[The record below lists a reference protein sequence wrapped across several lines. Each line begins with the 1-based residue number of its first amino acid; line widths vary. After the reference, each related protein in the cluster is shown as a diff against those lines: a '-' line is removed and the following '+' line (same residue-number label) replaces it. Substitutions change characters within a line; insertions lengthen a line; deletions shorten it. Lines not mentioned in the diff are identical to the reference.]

1 MKKAIV
7 SGILAAS
14 LLAASFMGT
23 TSAATV
29 DYHPDLI
36 FGDTNVDEIINVL
49 DATVIQKLL
58 AECETVSVLDAVK
71 DDSLL
76 DIDGDNAV
84 SITDTKQLQLYIA
97 GYPDENDRIGS
108 ACYQWHD
115 KEYAYQYPLTAN
127 TLSDKE
133 GYDSV
138 IDYAAEPVSSI
149 LLSDEGYYDV
159 RIPIGKVTEE
169 DCIGLNLVDL
179 FGTTKSF
186 PSADGIETVPTE
198 KQEETTGFI
207 PALPGKTY
215 ALTAIANANVF
226 GVSLYDNSKHFL
238 GRTQTSGNRTT
249 YTVDRDD
256 VRYIRITAWNNSLF
270 SVTLVND
277 PAQNSGDW
285 YKQTSVTDGFITG
298 GTGEIEED
306 APENGCVAT
315 SYIPVIAG
323 EIIFE
328 HTQTTGIPWMCIA
341 TYTPDKHFIERN
353 VYAITDF
360 FKNGRHYSSFLFTVG
375 DGVGYIR
382 ASCRTYLDGVHNLY
396 IGDQQQMKELF
407 ESKVSSAVNDTRVLD
422 AQGNLHAVNHR
433 GYNRVAPENTL
444 SAYKLSKKAGFQY
457 VECDVSLTA
466 DRVPVLLHDDSID
479 RTSNG
484 CGNIEEL
491 TYDQVKDLDFGS
503 WKSAAYAG
511 EKIPTF
517 EEFIRLCKN
526 IGLHPYIE
534 LKPRAHYTQEDIN
547 NIVRIVNMYGMRGK
561 VSYISINPQWLE
573 YVKNTD
579 NEARLG
585 YVVAVVDKNTVTKCV
600 DLRTGKNEVF
610 LDANYIGLTNECAQ
624 LSFDAQI
631 PLEVWTTNTVESIL
645 NLNPYVSGATSDWLN
660 INEVLYSQY
669 IN

>member
-1 MKKAIV
+1 MKKQLIA
-7 SGILAAS
+7 GILTACLLAAS
-14 LLAASFMGT
+14 LLGTAAAEF
-23 TSAATV
+23 
-29 DYHPDLI
+29 HPDLI
-36 FGDTNVDEIINVL
+36 LGDVNVDSRINVL
-49 DATVIQKLL
+49 DATVIQELL
-58 AECETVSVLDAVK
+58 AECKTDSVLDAVN

-76 DIDGDNAV
+76 DIDGNRKI
-84 SITDTKQLQLYIA
+84 SIADVTQLMEYIA
-97 GYPDENDRIGS
+97 GYPDETCQIGTT
-108 ACYQWHD
+108 CYQWHD
-115 KEYAYQYPLTAN
+115 KEYAYEYPVKAES
-127 TLSDKE
+127 LSDKE
-133 GYDSV
+133 GYDSA
-138 IDYAAEPVSSI
+138 IDYSAEPVGST
-149 LLSDEGYYDV
+149 LLSDEGYRDV
-159 RIPIGKVTEE
+159 RVPIGTVTDT
-169 DCIGLNLVDL
+169 DCVGLNLVDL
-179 FGTTKSF
+179 FGTTQSF

-215 ALTAIANANVF
+215 VLTAIANANVF

-298 GTGEIEED
+298 GTGEIKED
-306 APENGCVAT
+306 VPENGCVAT

-341 TYTPDKHFIERN
+341 TYTPDKQFIERN

-422 AQGNLHAVNHR
+422 TQGNLHAVNHR

-484 CGNIEEL
+484 SGNIEEL

-517 EEFIRLCKN
+517 EEFIRLCKS

-534 LKPRAHYTQEDIN
+534 LKPKAHYTQEDIN
-547 NIVRIVNMYGMRGK
+547 NIVRIVNRYGMHGK
-561 VSYISINPQWLE
+561 VSYISINPQWIE
-573 YVKNTD
+573 YVKNAD
-579 NEARLG
+579 DEARLG
-585 YVVAVVDKNTVTKCV
+585 YVVAVVNHENVAKCIE
-600 DLRTGKNEVF
+600 LRTGKNEVF
-610 LDANYIGLTNECAQ
+610 LDANYIGMTDERAQ
-624 LSFDAQI
+624 LSLDAQI
-631 PLEVWTTNTVESIL
+631 PLEVWTPNTVESIL
-645 NLNPYVSGATSDWLN
+645 SLHPYISGVTSDWLN
-660 INEVLYSQY
+660 VNEVLYSHY
-669 IN
+669 IND

>member
-1 MKKAIV
+1 MKKQLIA
-7 SGILAAS
+7 GILTACLLAAS
-14 LLAASFMGT
+14 LLGTAAAEF
-23 TSAATV
+23 
-29 DYHPDLI
+29 HPDLI
-36 FGDTNVDEIINVL
+36 LGDVNVDSRINVL
-49 DATVIQKLL
+49 DATVIQELL
-58 AECETVSVLDAVK
+58 AECKTDSVLDAVN

-76 DIDGDNAV
+76 DIDGNRKI
-84 SITDTKQLQLYIA
+84 SIADVTQLMEYIA
-97 GYPDENDRIGS
+97 GYPDETCQIGTT
-108 ACYQWHD
+108 CYQWHD
-115 KEYAYQYPLTAN
+115 KEYAYEYPVKAES
-127 TLSDKE
+127 LSDKE
-133 GYDSV
+133 GYDSA
-138 IDYAAEPVSSI
+138 IDYSAEPVGST
-149 LLSDEGYYDV
+149 LLSDEGYRDV
-159 RIPIGKVTEE
+159 RVPIGTVTDT
-169 DCIGLNLVDL
+169 DCVGLNLVDL

-215 ALTAIANANVF
+215 VLTAIANANVF

-256 VRYIRITAWNNSLF
+256 VQYIRITAWNNSLF

-298 GTGEIEED
+298 GTGEIKED

-341 TYTPDKHFIERN
+341 TYTPDKQFIERN

-422 AQGNLHAVNHR
+422 AQGKLHAVNHR

-466 DRVPVLLHDDSID
+466 DHVPVLLHDDSID

-547 NIVRIVNMYGMRGK
+547 NIVRIVNRYGMHGK
-561 VSYISINPQWLE
+561 VSYISINPQWIE
-573 YVKNTD
+573 YVKNAD
-579 NEARLG
+579 DEARLG
-585 YVVAVVDKNTVTKCV
+585 YVVAVVNHENVAKCIE
-600 DLRTGKNEVF
+600 LRTGKNEVF
-610 LDANYIGLTNECAQ
+610 LDANYIGMTDERAQ
-624 LSFDAQI
+624 LSLDAQI
-631 PLEVWTTNTVESIL
+631 PLEVWTPNTVESIL
-645 NLNPYVSGATSDWLN
+645 SLHPYISGVTSDWLN
-660 INEVLYSQY
+660 VNEVLYSHY
-669 IN
+669 IND